1 MKKWL
6 YHLLVIPIWDE
17 EVPDRSILVVTGVEK
32 DARRSLRPSR
42 RRATANGAAE
52 KDKQTSL
59 RLPHDLYERLS
70 QAAGDRGIGE
80 EIRQRCQA
88 SFAPEPSEDP
98 KTAELATA
106 VAKLASEAS
115 SYYRPW
121 HEDPHTYAIVK
132 VGMGLLLACYQP
144 KGDPVPTPNPHNLAD
159 VLWAPKHSPED
170 VARTLVASEIR
181 NLREGR

>member
-1 MKKWL
+1 
-6 YHLLVIPIWDE
+6 VA
-17 EVPDRSILVVTGVEK
+17 RGAEK
-32 DARRSLRPSR
+32 DAKRPLRPSR
-42 RRATANGAAE
+42 RGAAAKGSE
-52 KDKQTSL
+52 MDIQTSL
-59 RLPHDLYERLS
+59 RLPRELYERLA

-88 SFAPEPSEDP
+88 SFAPEPSDDP

-132 VGMGLLLACYQP
+132 VGMGLLLAFYQP
-144 KGDPVPTPNPHNLAD
+144 KGDPKPKPNPDNLAD
-159 VLWAPKHSPED
+159 ILWAPAHSPEE

-181 NLREGR
+181 HLREQG

>member
-1 MKKWL
+1 M
-6 YHLLVIPIWDE
+6 
-17 EVPDRSILVVTGVEK
+17 
-32 DARRSLRPSR
+32 RRG
-42 RRATANGAAE
+42 ATTKGGE
-52 KDKQTSL
+52 MDIQTSL
-59 RLPHDLYERLS
+59 RLPRELYERLL

-88 SFAPEPSEDP
+88 SFAPEPSDDP

-121 HEDPHTYAIVK
+121 HEDPHTFAIVK
-132 VGMGLLLACYQP
+132 VGMDLLLACYRP
-144 KGDPVPTPNPHNLAD
+144 KGDPVPAPNPDNIAD
-159 VLWAPKHSPED
+159 LIWGPENSPED
-170 VARTLVASEIR
+170 VARTLVVSEIR